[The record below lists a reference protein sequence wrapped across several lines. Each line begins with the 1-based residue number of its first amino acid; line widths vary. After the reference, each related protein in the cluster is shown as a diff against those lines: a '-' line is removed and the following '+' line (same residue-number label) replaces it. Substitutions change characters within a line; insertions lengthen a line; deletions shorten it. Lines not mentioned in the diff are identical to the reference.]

1 MRYRPENGF
10 TIYELMITILIIGL
24 VLALGLPSLR
34 SVTQDNRV
42 TVTTSDLQNAFK
54 IARSE
59 AVRARANVTVCA
71 SDNSLSDD
79 ADCRGE
85 WRDGFIVFVDNDGNL
100 ARDAAH
106 ETLIRVHPA
115 SEDGVRLVV
124 ANDAKYFGFTPTGA
138 SRGDV
143 DGLAA
148 VSHIVVCDERGI
160 AQASQGNSTATLI
173 IATPLG
179 LATVTRDHNM
189 VGNAMQQ
196 MDKSCR

>member
-1 MRYRPENGF
+1 MRHRLENGF

-34 SVTQDNRV
+34 SVVQDNRV
-42 TVTTSDLQNAFK
+42 TAATSDLQNAFK

-71 SDNSLSDD
+71 SDNSLSYD

-85 WRDGFIVFVDNDGNL
+85 WQDGYIVFVDNDGNL
-100 ARDAAH
+100 ARNAAD
-106 ETLIRVHPA
+106 EAMVRTHPA
-115 SEDGVRLVV
+115 AADGVRLLV
-124 ANDAKYFGFTPTGA
+124 ANDAKFFSFTSTGI

-143 DGLAA
+143 DELSA
-148 VSHIVVCDERGI
+148 VSQIIVCDERGL
-160 AQASQGNSTATLI
+160 AEASQDNSTARLI

-179 LATVTRDHNM
+179 LTTATRNYSM
-189 VGNAMQQ
+189 VNNAMQ
-196 MDKSCR
+196 MMGKSCL

>member
-1 MRYRPENGF
+1 MRHRRKNGF

-34 SVTQDNRV
+34 SVVQDNRV
-42 TVTTSDLQNAFK
+42 TTTTSDLQSAFK

-59 AVRARANVTVCA
+59 AVRARTNVTICA
-71 SDNSLSDD
+71 SDNSSSDD

-85 WRDGFIVFVDNDGNL
+85 WQDGFIVFVDTDGDL
-100 ARDAAH
+100 TRDAADD
-106 ETLIRVHPA
+106 TLIRAHPA
-115 SEDGVRLVV
+115 VVDGVRLVV
-124 ANDAKYFGFTPTGA
+124 ANDAKYFGFTSTGT

-143 DGLAA
+143 DELSA
-148 VSHIVVCDERGI
+148 VSQIVVCDERGI
-160 AQASQGNSTATLI
+160 AEASQGNSTARLI

-179 LATVTRDHNM
+179 LATATRDHNM

-196 MDKSCR
+196 MGKSCR